1 MVFGIAGHFSVRP
14 GTIGILVCRR
24 FFPGAMILR
33 TTGGKPGI
41 LAGTFPALYSWQAD
55 RAGFSGGSRV

>member
-1 MVFGIAGHFSVRP
+1 LP
-14 GTIGILVCRR
+14 GSFQSAPGLSGILVCRR
-24 FFPGAMILR
+24 FFPSAMVLR

-55 RAGFSGGSRV
+55 RAGFSGGRRV